1 MILKNYIPCQPW
13 EAVLLTGRCTIT
25 NQNEEHRIITTGAL
39 SLSAEDRCSAF
50 PDVCHLAAVLVYGL

>member
-13 EAVLLTGRCTIT
+13 EAVLTGHCTIT
-25 NQNEEHRIITTGAL
+25 NQNEEHRIITSGAL
-39 SLSAEDRCSAF
+39 SLSAEDHCSAF